1 MAAKE
6 PQGQGK
12 NSLNGGIMDFN
23 KLFQLVVAA
32 SLINN
37 FVFTRFLG
45 LCIFFGVSRRMETAI
60 GMSITFVSV
69 MVISSVLSWLIF
81 KTVMIPLDVT
91 FLKIIVFIGI
101 IATLVQSAETVMKK
115 MSPSLY
121 YKLGI
126 YLALITT
133 NCIILAVPLINAGEG
148 YTLIESI
155 AFGIGSGLG
164 FALALIIMASIREKL
179 ELAEVPAPFK
189 GLPISFI
196 VAGLIA
202 LAFTGFSGLIT
213 L

>member
-1 MAAKE
+1 MSSE
-6 PQGQGK
+6 
-12 NSLNGGIMDFN
+12 FT
-23 KLFQLVVAA
+23 KLFELIISA

-45 LCIFFGVSRRMETAI
+45 LCIFFGVSKKMETAV
-60 GMSITFVSV
+60 GMSITFTAV
-69 MVISSVLSWLIF
+69 MMISASLSWLIF
-81 KTVMIPLDVT
+81 NYVMVPMDIT

-101 IATLVQSAETVMKK
+101 VAGLVQASDTIMRKVA
-115 MSPSLY
+115 PGLY

-126 YLALITT
+126 YLALIST
-133 NCIILAVPLINAGEG
+133 NCIILAVPLINAGEK
-148 YTLIESI
+148 YSFIQSL
-155 AFGIGSGLG
+155 AFGLGSGLG

-189 GLPISFI
+189 GLPMAF
-196 VAGLIA
+196 VVTGLIA

>member
-1 MAAKE
+1 
-6 PQGQGK
+6 
-12 NSLNGGIMDFN
+12 MDFN
-23 KLFQLVVAA
+23 KLFQLIVAA

-45 LCIFFGVSRRMETAI
+45 LCIFFGVSKKMETAV
-60 GMSITFVSV
+60 GMSVTFTAV
-69 MVISSVLSWLIF
+69 MVISSALSWVIF
-81 KTVMIPLDVT
+81 KYVMVPLDIT

-101 IATLVQSAETVMKK
+101 IAAFVQSADTIMKK
-115 MSPSLY
+115 VSPSLY

-133 NCIILAVPLINAGEG
+133 NCIILAVPLINSGEG
-148 YTLIESI
+148 YSFLESMS
-155 AFGIGSGLG
+155 FGLGSGLG
-164 FALALIIMASIREKL
+164 FALALVIMASIREKL
-179 ELAEVPAPFK
+179 ELADIPAPFR

>member
-1 MAAKE
+1 
-6 PQGQGK
+6 
-12 NSLNGGIMDFN
+12 MDFG
-23 KLFQLVVAA
+23 KLFELVVAA

-45 LCIFFGVSRRMETAI
+45 LCIFFGVSRRMETAV
-60 GMSITFVSV
+60 GMSITFTSV
-69 MVISSVLSWLIF
+69 MVISSALSWVVFTYI
-81 KTVMIPLDVT
+81 MAPLGIE

-101 IATLVQSAETVMKK
+101 IAAFVQSADTIMKK
-115 MSPSLY
+115 VSPTMY

-148 YTLIESI
+148 YTFIESI

-179 ELAEVPAPFK
+179 ELADIPAPFR
-189 GLPISFI
+189 GFPISFI

>member
-1 MAAKE
+1 
-6 PQGQGK
+6 
-12 NSLNGGIMDFN
+12 MDFN

-45 LCIFFGVSRRMETAI
+45 LCIFFGVSKRMETAV
-60 GMSITFVSV
+60 GMSITFTSV
-69 MVISSVLSWLIF
+69 MVISSALSWVVF
-81 KTVMIPLDVT
+81 KYIMIPLGLE

-101 IATLVQSAETVMKK
+101 IAAFVQSADTIMKK
-115 MSPSLY
+115 VSPTMY

-148 YTLIESI
+148 YTFIESM
-155 AFGIGSGLG
+155 AFGLGSGVG

-179 ELAEVPAPFK
+179 ELAEIPAPFK

>member
-1 MAAKE
+1 
-6 PQGQGK
+6 
-12 NSLNGGIMDFN
+12 MDFG
-23 KLFQLVVAA
+23 KLFELVVAA

-45 LCIFFGVSRRMETAI
+45 LCIFFGVSRRMETAV
-60 GMSITFVSV
+60 GMSITFTSV
-69 MVISSVLSWLIF
+69 MVISSALSWVVFTYI
-81 KTVMIPLDVT
+81 MAPLGIE

-101 IATLVQSAETVMKK
+101 IAAFVQSADTIMKK
-115 MSPSLY
+115 VSPTMY

-148 YTLIESI
+148 YTFIESI

-179 ELAEVPAPFK
+179 ELADIPAPFR

-202 LAFTGFSGLIT
+202 LAFTGFSGFIT